1 MVCKYRIVLSVDG
14 AGIRSLIPLKILDYL
29 HQSIIHLDDE
39 IDVTSWVD
47 VFTSVSA
54 SSIFTGALMLK
65 DENKRTKH
73 TPKQI
78 LEFYRKR
85 GTQIFSQNIG
95 LNPENSTFPL
105 SFTLEHFFGKVNMLD
120 FKNHF
125 LFVSYD
131 SKSETIFPFSNTMER
146 YSNLSLSKVMHACS
160 AIPNIYP
167 KVEVGNTELTDALFK
182 IQNPAQLAYDYARLL
197 YPTEHLILLSIGT
210 GEEMI
215 ETSISQLTKQIDE
228 QLKDQTLIDEKLT
241 YFRFQPKLN
250 SSINVSNTNQKTIED
265 LIELTDDYIFQ
276 NQSSFHELIDLMTL
290 RAV

>member
-65 DENKRTKH
+65 DENNRTKH

-95 LNPENSTFPL
+95 LNPES
-105 SFTLEHFFGKVNMLD
+105 S
-120 FKNHF
+120 
-125 LFVSYD
+125 
-131 SKSETIFPFSNTMER
+131 
-146 YSNLSLSKVMHACS
+146 
-160 AIPNIYP
+160 
-167 KVEVGNTELTDALFK
+167 
-182 IQNPAQLAYDYARLL
+182 
-197 YPTEHLILLSIGT
+197 
-210 GEEMI
+210 
-215 ETSISQLTKQIDE
+215 
-228 QLKDQTLIDEKLT
+228 
-241 YFRFQPKLN
+241 RFQ
-250 SSINVSNTNQKTIED
+250 IG
-265 LIELTDDYIFQ
+265 
-276 NQSSFHELIDLMTL
+276 
-290 RAV
+290 RAHV